1 MRAASFFVLNC
12 CRMHYTVWTVSSIT
26 APDPSR
32 PGRNRARQDRGSI
45 SVIMNNTPPSTY
57 QRILAAAD
65 QIAIETGAATV
76 SLDAVAA
83 RAGVSKGG
91 LLYHFPNRARLMQAL
106 VESYLRRVE
115 VQLDPGLVPSHP
127 DAVILA
133 VMDHF
138 IQAWSNPPPMGGL
151 LVALAEDP
159 DILAPI
165 ADFQERLLARVRAN
179 ASDPALAELIFH
191 AIKGWYN
198 SRLLRMHVPAEAELI
213 ALLEAVRPR
222 LDQPAAGPKGSG
234 HG

>member
-1 MRAASFFVLNC
+1 MSKN
-12 CRMHYTVWTVSSIT
+12 
-26 APDPSR
+26 PS
-32 PGRNRARQDRGSI
+32 
-45 SVIMNNTPPSTY
+45 STY
-57 QRILAAAD
+57 QRILTAAD

-91 LLYHFPNRARLMQAL
+91 LLYHFPNRSRLLQAL
-106 VESYLRRVE
+106 VESYLHRVE
-115 VQLDPGLVPSHP
+115 AQLDPGVVPAHP

-138 IQAWSNPPPMGGL
+138 LQAWSNPPPMGGL

-159 DILAPI
+159 DILAPV
-165 ADFQERLLARVRAN
+165 AKFQERLLARVRAN

-198 SRLLRMHVPAEAELI
+198 SRLLRMHVPVEADLI
-213 ALLEAVRPR
+213 ALLEGLRPR
-222 LDQPAAGPKGSG
+222 LGQPDKPKGSG